1 MQESFEYLSDDDL
14 DWLDVFLL
22 SRFDDEAE
30 DDLDANEG
38 VLCVS
43 ELDGFF
49 TAVVSGPV
57 MIPPSVWLLEVWGD
71 FEPEWDNDTED
82 DMQRA
87 LSLMMQFMN
96 EISATLMMQPE
107 NFEALFLESQFEGKT
122 NTIVDEWCQG
132 YMRGV
137 NLAADQW
144 KLGGPEID
152 VLLAPIMAFV
162 GEEAMGMPD
171 KFNHSE
177 IKNLQ
182 NIITPNVCEI
192 HAYWLARREDDEL
205 LHTPVQRTEP
215 RVGRNDPCPC
225 GSGKKY
231 KKCCLH

>member
-144 KLGGPEID
+144 KLGVRKSKPSWVSRDIVQVAVRHKRSD
-152 VLLAPIMAFV
+152 SP
-162 GEEAMGMPD
+162 
-171 KFNHSE
+171 
-177 IKNLQ
+177 
-182 NIITPNVCEI
+182 
-192 HAYWLARREDDEL
+192 LARAVNRA
-205 LHTPVQRTEP
+205 
-215 RVGRNDPCPC
+215 
-225 GSGKKY
+225 
-231 KKCCLH
+231 

>member
-1 MQESFEYLSDDDL
+1 MQESLELLSDDDL

-30 DDLDANEG
+30 DDLEANEG

-49 TAVVSGPV
+49 TAIVSGPV
-57 MIPPSVWLLEVWGD
+57 MIPPSVWLPAVWGD
-71 FEPEWDNDTED
+71 YEPEWDNED
-82 DMQRA
+82 EMQTA
-87 LSLMMQFMN
+87 LSLMMHFMN
-96 EISATLMMQPE
+96 GISATLMTQPE
-107 NFEALFLESQFEGKT
+107 NYETLFLKSQFEGKT

-137 NLAADQW
+137 NLAAQQW
-144 KLGGPEID
+144 KLGGSEID

-162 GEEAMGMPD
+162 GKEAFRILD
-171 KFNHSE
+171 TYNHSE
-177 IKNLQ
+177 IENLQ
-182 NIITPNVCEI
+182 NMITPNVRDI
-192 HAYWLARREDDEL
+192 HAYWLARREAEMSL
-205 LHTPVQRTEP
+205 STPIQRTEP